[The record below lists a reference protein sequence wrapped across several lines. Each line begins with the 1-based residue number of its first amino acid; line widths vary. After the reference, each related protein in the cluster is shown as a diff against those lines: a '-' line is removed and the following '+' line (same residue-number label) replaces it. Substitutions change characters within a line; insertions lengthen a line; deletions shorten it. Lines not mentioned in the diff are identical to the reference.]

1 VNDGRGE
8 RPRGLF
14 LRQGGRDVETASER
28 EPRRDTPD
36 ERRSK
41 PAEILAYVITVVIVL
56 LCCWGGLKAIDLT
69 MKLFVQLFVLKGSSG
84 N

>member
-1 VNDGRGE
+1 R
-8 RPRGLF
+8 
-14 LRQGGRDVETASER
+14 GRDVETASER

-56 LCCWGGLKAIDLT
+56 LCCWGGLKAIDLA
-69 MKLFVQLFVLKGSSG
+69 MKLFVRLFVLREP
-84 N
+84 